1 MEPHELGR
9 ADAAPLRPD
18 IAELYPPELDNVLS
32 NLSCFSGLQLLS
44 FDFPFDHCNPNRRR
58 RRRLHNQ
65 HEPCASTTQKRED
78 TWRGLVSASFGA
90 IASNYTDNN
99 SNTAQFASL
108 EIHNLNPIALPVIA
122 TTPFHSLLSRLKSL
136 KLTLAPPDYLS
147 LHDII
152 TVRSASIPLDNF
164 GPWLF
169 NHLASLEELSFNPD
183 PSNSG
188 PHMGNAGQNPA
199 YIQDIGPRN
208 ATMPKLKKV
217 TLANIFVCAVL
228 TGFLCRHLPSLE
240 DITLHFCRAYVPY
253 DNNDGGNNGNKN
265 SWSTLFKSI
274 TSANP
279 PALKL
284 FTFTTPQDEL
294 ILWSPDDDWL
304 DSDLV
309 EAMYRKRDAEPN
321 TLLFPHYEIWDRE
334 CVMRDMGV
342 NIRSFLDGEDYGA
355 FLGLRGVL
363 RWNAG
368 GEETRV
374 T

>member
-1 MEPHELGR
+1 
-9 ADAAPLRPD
+9 
-18 IAELYPPELDNVLS
+18 
-32 NLSCFSGLQLLS
+32 
-44 FDFPFDHCNPNRRR
+44 
-58 RRRLHNQ
+58 
-65 HEPCASTTQKRED
+65 
-78 TWRGLVSASFGA
+78 
-90 IASNYTDNN
+90 
-99 SNTAQFASL
+99 
-108 EIHNLNPIALPVIA
+108 
-122 TTPFHSLLSRLKSL
+122 
-136 KLTLAPPDYLS
+136 
-147 LHDII
+147 
-152 TVRSASIPLDNF
+152 
-164 GPWLF
+164 
-169 NHLASLEELSFNPD
+169 
-183 PSNSG
+183 
-188 PHMGNAGQNPA
+188 
-199 YIQDIGPRN
+199 
-208 ATMPKLKKV
+208 MPKLKKV
-217 TLANIFVCAVL
+217 TLANIFVCAEL

-279 PALKL
+279 PALKS

-309 EAMYRKRDAEPN
+309 EAMYRTREAEPN

-342 NIRSFLDGEDYGA
+342 NIRSFLAGEDYGA